1 MHMHTFL
8 RARTLG
14 LIAALSCLGG
24 TAVADGGG
32 RFATQNGPFQ
42 AECGSCHVAYP
53 PALLPASSWQRLLG
67 NLPQHFGTD
76 ASLDAAT
83 LAQVRSFIQDN
94 AGSYRRVREA
104 PPQDR
109 ITRSDWFLRKH
120 REGEVPSEVWKR
132 ASVKSP
138 ANCAAC
144 HRGAA
149 QGEYD
154 EHAVRIPR

>member
-1 MHMHTFL
+1 MHGRLFV
-8 RARTLG
+8 RTRSLG

-24 TAVADGGG
+24 TGWADGGG
-32 RFATQNGPFQ
+32 RFAIQNAPFQ

-53 PALLPASSWQRLLG
+53 PAMLPASSWQRLLG

-76 ASLDAAT
+76 ASLDSAT
-83 LAQVRSFIQDN
+83 LAQVRSFVLDH

-109 ITRSDWFLRKH
+109 ITRSGWFLREH
-120 REGEVPSEVWKR
+120 REGEIPAGVWKR

-138 ANCAAC
+138 ANCVAC
-144 HRGAA
+144 HRTAA
-149 QGEYD
+149 QGAYD
-154 EHAVRIPR
+154 EHAVQIPR

>member
-1 MHMHTFL
+1 MVLATWRIRL
-8 RARTLG
+8 R
-14 LIAALSCLGG
+14 SC
-24 TAVADGGG
+24 
-32 RFATQNGPFQ
+32 
-42 AECGSCHVAYP
+42 
-53 PALLPASSWQRLLG
+53 PASPGSACWN

-83 LAQVRSFIQDN
+83 LAQVRNFIQDN
-94 AGSYRRVREA
+94 AGSYWRVREA

-120 REGEVPSEVWKR
+120 REGEVPADVWKR

-154 EHAVRIPR
+154 ERGADSALNFGRPPCNH